1 MGGEVDGEDMRV
13 IVEVGNDGDVAR
25 GEGASGCQLRMV
37 GLGGSSREKEWMV
50 KDEGE
55 EEKGG

>member
-25 GEGASGCQLRMV
+25 GEGASGC
-37 GLGGSSREKEWMV
+37 
-50 KDEGE
+50 
-55 EEKGG
+55 